1 MTSNYLTLLFPQEDI
16 ANASDYNKRCAE
28 SVQVEQLYLAHRAEL
43 EKFLYARTRS
53 RETTEVI
60 MQDIYLKLM
69 AIPDL
74 SIIKHPNAY
83 LFRLA
88 NNLLIDHIRHQN
100 RQQQHFEQGPFDE
113 IEFVSTAPCLT
124 EQAHYSQIL
133 AQYRQALSELSPETQ
148 EIVRLHHVEGFSQPE
163 IARKLDKSLS
173 WIEKSIAKALTHCR
187 NRISDIDY

>member
-1 MTSNYLTLLFPQEDI
+1 MTSHTLIFPFPQ
-16 ANASDYNKRCAE
+16 SAE
-28 SVQVEQLYLAHRAEL
+28 TDNPECDNHSAEAVQVEQLYLAHSGEL
-43 EKFLYARTRS
+43 EKFLLARTRS
-53 RETTEVI
+53 REVTEVI

-88 NNLLIDHIRHQN
+88 NNVLIDHIRHQN
-100 RQQQHFEQGPFDE
+100 RQQLHFDLRPVDE
-113 IEFVSTAPCLT
+113 MDFCSPSPCLV
-124 EQAHYSQIL
+124 EQVHYSQLL

-163 IARKLDKSLS
+163 IARKLGKSLS

-187 NRISDIDY
+187 NRISDIEY

>member
-1 MTSNYLTLLFPQEDI
+1 MTSHTLILPFPQ
-16 ANASDYNKRCAE
+16 AAE
-28 SVQVEQLYLAHRAEL
+28 ADNPECENHSAEAVQVEQLYLAYSAEL
-43 EKFLYARTRS
+43 EKFLLARTRS
-53 RETTEVI
+53 REVTELI
-60 MQDIYLKLM
+60 MQDLKLM

-88 NNLLIDHIRHQN
+88 NNVLIDHIRHQN
-100 RQQQHFEQGPFDE
+100 RQQQHFEQGLFDE

-133 AQYRQALSELSPETQ
+133 AQYQQALSELSPETQ